1 MKKQIQIHLDKAI
14 QKRSSLIKPPYNTAF
29 RLLNGFSEGIPSL
42 VIEIFGRT
50 VIFHDY
56 GSNEDLNENASKPIA
71 DTEEKTD
78 ISTDAEVSDSLE
90 ETVVIP
96 GPDSPDDKET
106 ESKSDLILEMAIE
119 IVKEQLPWV
128 LSGVL
133 KKRRSQV
140 PEERSGTRLF
150 GSEICSRIE
159 ENGVLYSVNLLMN
172 RDSSFYLDTKL
183 LRKWAKENLGGK
195 SVLNTFAYTGSLGVA
210 CLAGGSKK
218 VIQLDLHRKFLNVAM
233 RSAKLNGKE
242 VKESDY
248 QTCDFWSRINQYKKS
263 KKMFDCVIL
272 DPPVYSKTRKGTI
285 DLANNYEKL
294 INKVRPIIN
303 DGGYLITISNAL
315 FQRGDDHTSV
325 LDKLCADGYL
335 KIEQRIDVP
344 DDCLGN
350 AATIK
355 QFLPADPS
363 PYNHSTKITV
373 LSVKRKSPAV

>member
-1 MKKQIQIHLDKAI
+1 
-14 QKRSSLIKPPYNTAF
+14 
-29 RLLNGFSEGIPSL
+29 
-42 VIEIFGRT
+42 
-50 VIFHDY
+50 
-56 GSNEDLNENASKPIA
+56 
-71 DTEEKTD
+71 
-78 ISTDAEVSDSLE
+78 
-90 ETVVIP
+90 
-96 GPDSPDDKET
+96 
-106 ESKSDLILEMAIE
+106 
-119 IVKEQLPWV
+119 
-128 LSGVL
+128 
-133 KKRRSQV
+133 
-140 PEERSGTRLF
+140 
-150 GSEICSRIE
+150 
-159 ENGVLYSVNLLMN
+159 MN

-183 LRKWAKENLGGK
+183 LRKWAKEKLGGK

>member
-1 MKKQIQIHLDKAI
+1 MKIQIQMLLEKAI
-14 QKRSSLIKPPYNTAF
+14 QKRSLLIKPPYNTAF

-50 VIFHDY
+50 AVFHDY
-56 GSNEDLNENASKPIA
+56 GSDDDIKKDASHTVVDL
-71 DTEEKTD
+71 EEKIETVVNE
-78 ISTDAEVSDSLE
+78 STSDSLVE
-90 ETVVIP
+90 VNPEVKHE
-96 GPDSPDDKET
+96 PDF
-106 ESKSDLILEMAIE
+106 ILEMAVSL
-119 IVKEQLPWV
+119 VKEKLPWI

-140 PEERSGTRLF
+140 AAERSGVRLF
-150 GSEICSRIE
+150 GTELCSRIE
-159 ENGVLYSVNLLMN
+159 ENGVLYSIDLLMN

-183 LRKWAKENLGGK
+183 LRKWAKENLADK

-218 VIQLDLHRKFLNVAM
+218 VLQLDMHRKFLNVAM

-242 VKESDY
+242 VKQSDY

-272 DPPVYSKTRKGTI
+272 DPPVYSKTRKGII

-315 FQRGDDHTSV
+315 FQRGEDHKAV
-325 LDKLCADGYL
+325 LDALCGDGYL
-335 KIEQRIDVP
+335 KIDSLIDVP
-344 DDCLGN
+344 EDCLGN
-350 AATIK
+350 SSTIK
-355 QFLPADPS
+355 EFLPVDPS

-373 LSVKRKSPAV
+373 LRVKRKSTSL

>member
-1 MKKQIQIHLDKAI
+1 MKKQIQILLDKAI
-14 QKRSSLIKPPYNTAF
+14 QKRSLLIKPPYDTAF

-50 VIFHDY
+50 VVFHDY
-56 GSNEDLNENASKPIA
+56 GSDDKKNEDASETLVE
-71 DTEEKTD
+71 TEEKTEAVVD
-78 ISTDAEVSDSLE
+78 EVASDSL
-90 ETVVIP
+90 
-96 GPDSPDDKET
+96 DDVEVTPTLDLEKDPEAKP
-106 ESKSDLILEMAIE
+106 ESDLILEMALSL
-119 IVKEQLPWV
+119 VREQLPWV

-140 PEERSGTRLF
+140 AEERSGVRLF
-150 GSEICSRIE
+150 GTELCSRIE
-159 ENGVLYSVNLLMN
+159 ENGVLYSINLLMN

-183 LRKWAKENLGGK
+183 LRKWAKDNLADK

-218 VIQLDLHRKFLNVAM
+218 VLQLDMHRKFLNVAM

-315 FQRGDDHTSV
+315 FQRGDDHKAV
-325 LDKLCADGYL
+325 LDALCGDGYL
-335 KIEQRIDVP
+335 KVEKLIDVP

-350 AATIK
+350 PNTIK

-373 LSVKRKSPAV
+373 LSVKRKSTNL